1 MHAEKHL
8 FSTNALLGKFLRN
21 KAVERLFASKT
32 REAAVALAEA
42 VEKAHPEADEIFKRL
57 LNLRHSSEP
66 VIQTAVWNY
75 WKSRRFEEL
84 LKRTEASKSFESD
97 LLQALEAMPESDW
110 GSGLLFALWGQLD
123 RDDIAAIIETQSR
136 HAPALEMDA
145 LFGLVRGKP
154 ERYLHL
160 EDPDYSIFEKAW
172 LAASS
177 VQRQRISLTVL
188 NSQQPRLIAAYDHA
202 VRDEHDPQLVIEA
215 LKLCGDHD
223 ALFERLQGLPFNG
236 ALEVIAFWAES
247 SSRPKAPAKAAIVE
261 QAVALYREVTELL
274 PEARRSTLP
283 GTREIFEFW
292 TERYQSDQSIR
303 QDLSSPDPFR
313 RAGALYCGAQRDLIP
328 RSQLREISVNGT
340 WPEKLAVQYLFNA
353 PDESARNEHVLWLR
367 PQDNVLAGI
376 LSMRLPGT
384 LEESSRL
391 ADKLRSAS
399 AENGRDYQ
407 NKLLQLLTLLQGHF
421 LRGLITVDSSD
432 DATES
437 NAVET
442 EEVTDVEW

>member
-1 MHAEKHL
+1 MQAEKHL
-8 FSTNALLGKFLRN
+8 FSTNPLLGKFLRN

-42 VEKAHPEADEIFKRL
+42 VEKGHPETDEIFQRL
-57 LNLRHSSEP
+57 LNLRHDSEP
-66 VIQTAVWNY
+66 VMHTAVWNY
-75 WKSRRFEEL
+75 WKSQRFEEL
-84 LKRTEASKSFESD
+84 LKRTQASES
-97 LLQALEAMPESDW
+97 LQSEMIQALEAMPESDW
-110 GSGLLFALWGQLD
+110 GSGLLFALWSQLD
-123 RDDIAAIIETQSR
+123 RDDIADMIEEQAR

-154 ERYLHL
+154 ERYLNL

-172 LAASS
+172 LAASTA
-177 VQRQRISLTVL
+177 QRQSVSLTVL

-223 ALFERLQGLPFNG
+223 ALFDRLQGLPFNG

-247 SSRPKAPAKAAIVE
+247 GSRPKAPAKAAIVE

-274 PEARRSTLP
+274 PEARRSTPP

-292 TERYQSDQSIR
+292 TKRYQSNESIR
-303 QDLSSPDPFR
+303 RDLSSPDPFR
-313 RAGALYCGAQRDLIP
+313 RAGALYCGAQRDLVP

-367 PQDNVLAGI
+367 PQDNVVAGI

-391 ADKLRSAS
+391 ADQLQGVSR
-399 AENGRDYQ
+399 EDYQ
-407 NKLLQLLTLLQGHF
+407 HKLLQLLTLLQSHF

>member
-1 MHAEKHL
+1 MQAEKHL
-8 FSTNALLGKFLRN
+8 FSTNALLGRFLRN
-21 KAVERLFASKT
+21 KAVERLFTSKT

-42 VEKAHPEADEIFKRL
+42 VEKGHPEADEIFKRL
-57 LNLRHSSEP
+57 LNLRHSRET
-66 VIQTAVWNY
+66 VMHTAVWNY

-84 LKRTEASKSFESD
+84 LKRTEASES
-97 LLQALEAMPESDW
+97 LQSEMMQALEAMPESDW
-110 GSGLLFALWGQLD
+110 GNGLLFALWGQLD
-123 RDDIAAIIETQSR
+123 RDDIAAMIEAQGR

-247 SSRPKAPAKAAIVE
+247 SSRPKAPARAAIVG
-261 QAVALYREVTELL
+261 QAVALYREVAELL
-274 PEARRSTLP
+274 PEARQSTP
-283 GTREIFEFW
+283 PSTREIFEFW
-292 TERYQSDQSIR
+292 TERYQSDESIR

-367 PQDNVLAGI
+367 PQDNVVAGI

-391 ADKLRSAS
+391 TDQLRSAS
-399 AENGRDYQ
+399 EEDYRH
-407 NKLLQLLTLLQGHF
+407 KLLQLLTLFQSYF

>member
-8 FSTNALLGKFLRN
+8 FSTNALLGKFLRK

-42 VEKAHPEADEIFKRL
+42 VKKAHPEADEIFKRL

-66 VIQTAVWNY
+66 VMQTAVWNY

-97 LLQALEAMPESDW
+97 LLQALEAMPKNDW
-110 GSGLLFALWGQLD
+110 GNGLLFALWSQLD
-123 RDDIAAIIETQSR
+123 RDDIAAMIETQGR

-145 LFGLVRGKP
+145 LFGLVHGNP
-154 ERYLHL
+154 ERYLNF

-223 ALFERLQGLPFNG
+223 ALFDRLRGLPFNG
-236 ALEVIAFWAES
+236 ALEVIAFCAES
-247 SSRPKAPAKAAIVE
+247 GSRPKASAKVAIVE
-261 QAVALYREVTELL
+261 QAVALFREVTELL
-274 PEARRSTLP
+274 PEARRSTPP

-292 TERYQSDQSIR
+292 TERYQSDESIR

-313 RAGALYCGAQRDLIP
+313 RAGALYCGAQRNLIP
-328 RSQLREISVNGT
+328 RSQIREISVNGT
-340 WPEKLAVQYLFNA
+340 WPEKLALQYLFNA
-353 PDESARNEHVLWLR
+353 PDESARNEHVAWLR
-367 PQDNVLAGI
+367 PQDNVVAGI

-384 LEESSRL
+384 LEESGRL
-391 ADKLRSAS
+391 ADQLRSAS

-407 NKLLQLLTLLQGHF
+407 NKLLQLLTLLQAHF